1 MLQRFL
7 KLAGLKLASL
17 AIAVA
22 LAGCSTAGNSDIA
35 FPMQVAQLQP
45 TANSPTTSYGPYAL
59 RPNDQVR
66 VQVYNEPD
74 ITGDYQVDSAGYLS
88 IPLAGRVK
96 AAGLT
101 ASQLERSITSRLKG
115 GILNDPRVTIQ
126 VSTYAPIYIHG
137 EVKKSGEFPFRPG
150 LTVMDA
156 VAAAGGFTYRADDS
170 RAYVRRSGTSAEFVF
185 PLDARVLVFPGD
197 NIRIPERYF

>member
-1 MLQRFL
+1 MVQSFL
-7 KLAGLKLASL
+7 KSTGLKLVGL
-17 AIAVA
+17 AIALA

-45 TANSPTTSYGPYAL
+45 TANSPKTSYGPYAL

-170 RAYVRRSGTSAEFVF
+170 RAYVRRSGAAAEFVY